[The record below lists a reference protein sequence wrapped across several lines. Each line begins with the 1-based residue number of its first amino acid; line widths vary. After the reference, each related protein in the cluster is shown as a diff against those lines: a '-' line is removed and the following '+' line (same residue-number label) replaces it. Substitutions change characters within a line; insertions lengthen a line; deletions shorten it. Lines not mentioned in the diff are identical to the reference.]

1 MIQAKQTS
9 TGKVFKTES
18 VRTGDFTLSRLP
30 AGSYELVAPIT
41 GFKFDSYSKKDIH
54 VQAGRTVKNDIRL
67 QWFDLGT
74 LGDDQY
80 LAIHNRNAALKL
92 TGPVPRVADGKPDL
106 SGVWNAANDVNP
118 EEAQPLPWVGPIM
131 EERAKN
137 GFKDLP
143 GGDCLPDI
151 VPAAPLLYK
160 IIQTPK
166 LLIQLFEQ
174 DPHYRQIFIDGRPH
188 PKDADPT
195 WMGHSTGKWE
205 GDTFV
210 IDTVGFNDKGWLP
223 NFMPH
228 TEKLHV
234 VERYRRV
241 DFGHLNIDMTFDDPG
256 TLVKPWRMHVV
267 WELSP
272 KEEILEY
279 ICTENNKFRESVGP
293 KDSK

>member
-1 MIQAKQTS
+1 
-9 TGKVFKTES
+9 
-18 VRTGDFTLSRLP
+18 
-30 AGSYELVAPIT
+30 
-41 GFKFDSYSKKDIH
+41 
-54 VQAGRTVKNDIRL
+54 
-67 QWFDLGT
+67 
-74 LGDDQY
+74 
-80 LAIHNRNAALKL
+80 
-92 TGPVPRVADGKPDL
+92 
-106 SGVWNAANDVNP
+106 
-118 EEAQPLPWVGPIM
+118 
-131 EERAKN
+131 
-137 GFKDLP
+137 
-143 GGDCLPDI
+143 
-151 VPAAPLLYK
+151 
-160 IIQTPK
+160 
-166 LLIQLFEQ
+166 
-174 DPHYRQIFIDGRPH
+174 
-188 PKDADPT
+188 
-195 WMGHSTGKWE
+195 
-205 GDTFV
+205 V